1 MSMAYFSNSQERFK
15 TADRGALPSQSG
27 VIIGAGRS
35 RRDKV
40 EKSDE
45 QASDFERAAEQS
57 MDDGNSVKDLEQV
70 RMGATKVSYETRLCL
85 STSTFVSMKYFV
97 S

>member
-1 MSMAYFSNSQERFK
+1 MRYLPNLESSLERGGG
-15 TADRGALPSQSG
+15 T
-27 VIIGAGRS
+27 
-35 RRDKV
+35 DKV

-70 RMGATKVSYETRLCL
+70 RIGGHKSIEFDKKGCNPSSASSL
-85 STSTFVSMKYFV
+85 
-97 S
+97 

>member
-1 MSMAYFSNSQERFK
+1 MRYLPNLESSLERGGG
-15 TADRGALPSQSG
+15 T
-27 VIIGAGRS
+27 
-35 RRDKV
+35 DKV

-70 RMGATKVSYETRLCL
+70 RMGATKVSNLTRRAAIRLPPLLYELL
-85 STSTFVSMKYFV
+85 EANN
-97 S
+97 

>member
-1 MSMAYFSNSQERFK
+1 MRYLPNLESSLERGGGG
-15 TADRGALPSQSG
+15 T
-27 VIIGAGRS
+27 
-35 RRDKV
+35 DKV

-70 RMGATKVSYETRLCL
+70 RMGGHKSIL
-85 STSTFVSMKYFV
+85 
-97 S
+97 